1 VWLLRWTVIVL
12 LAFVHGGAEA
22 AEKYPA
28 SQIRIVA
35 PFPAGGAVDLLA
47 REIAEGMRER
57 FAIPVIVENRS
68 GASGIVGSEFV
79 ARSPPDGS
87 TLLVVATHHVINP
100 GLFKSIPYDTRR
112 DFTPIAMIASSTPAL
127 AVNPAVPVRTVQ
139 DFIALAKSDPGAV
152 TYASAG
158 VGGANHLAGEL
169 FKAMAAVEMTHIP
182 FQGAA
187 PAMTAVLG
195 GHVSAIFN
203 SLPTVWPYVENG
215 QLRVLGVTAVKR
227 VESIPDV
234 PTIGESGVPGFEV
247 LAWFGLYAPANM
259 PPATLSILQQ
269 AMREILASPRIGDSF
284 RRLGVDTGSM
294 TGDVFA
300 KYVDAEI
307 AKWGEVVSRA
317 HIRPQ

>member
-1 VWLLRWTVIVL
+1 MWLLRWTGIIL
-12 LAFVHGGAEA
+12 FAFAQFGAEA

-28 SQIRIVA
+28 SQVRIVA
-35 PFPAGGAVDLLA
+35 PFPAGGTVDLLA

-68 GASGIVGSEFV
+68 GASGIIGSEFV

-87 TLLVVATHHVINP
+87 TLLIVATHHVINP

-127 AVNPAVPVRTVQ
+127 AVHPAVPAHTVKEL
-139 DFIALAKSDPGAV
+139 IALALSNPGGV

-169 FKAMAAVEMTHIP
+169 FKVMASVEMTHIP

-215 QLRVLGVTAVKR
+215 QLRVLAVTGLKR

-234 PTIGESGVPGFEV
+234 PTIDEAGVPGFEV

-259 PPATLSILQQ
+259 PSATLSVLEQ
-269 AMREILASPRIGDSF
+269 AMRKILAAPRVSDSF
-284 RRLGVDTGSM
+284 HRMGVDTGSM
-294 TGDVFA
+294 TGDVFT
-300 KYVDAEI
+300 KFVDAEI
-307 AKWGEVVSRA
+307 TKWGEVVSRA